1 MKKYLAF
8 PVVLFLILSHFGM
21 SQSDF
26 PIELEYEI
34 NKVYPPISIGKAE
47 LQEVQTLL
55 DLNRHY
61 KASWIREYI
70 EVEVVT
76 IHDGKVRKAVGKNEV
91 FSQEQKELMMRADV
105 HRDIVINVQY
115 IPENTLKHNDPKD
128 LSFAVS
134 INPEQEAAFPGGQA
148 AMLHYL
154 KVQAIDK
161 IPEGTFKGYALTAV
175 QFTVDEEGR
184 IVDAQTFWPS
194 DDEKVDKLLLE
205 TICNMPNW
213 EPAQYANGRKVK
225 QDLALTVGNMES
237 CVVNMINI
245 GKGPTSDQ

>member
-1 MKKYLAF
+1 MKKYLTSF
-8 PVVLFLILSHFGM
+8 LFFFFILPNFGIT
-21 SQSDF
+21 QNDF
-26 PIELEYEI
+26 AIEVEYEI
-34 NKVYPPISIGKAE
+34 NKIYPPLYIGKAE
-47 LQEVQTLL
+47 LKEVQTLL

-76 IHDGKVRKAVGKNEV
+76 VQDGKLRKAVGGNER
-91 FSQEQKELMMRADV
+91 FTQQQKDLMLSADV
-105 HRDIVINVQY
+105 HEDIVVNVQY
-115 IPENTLKHNDPKD
+115 IPENTLKHNDAKD

-134 INPEQEAAFPGGQA
+134 ISPEKVAAFPGGEVE
-148 AMLHYL
+148 LLRYL
-154 KVQAIDK
+154 KEQAIDK
-161 IPEGTFKGYALTAV
+161 IPDGTFKGYALTAV

-184 IVDAQTFWPS
+184 IIDAQTYWPTE
-194 DDEKVDKLLLE
+194 DEAVDKLLLE

-213 EPAQYANGRKVK
+213 KPAEYANGLKVK

-245 GKGPTSDQ
+245 GKGPSSN